1 MQDFEELHDDQ
12 DKKGRRCHQI
22 IVAVNLPTIL
32 QLGK

>member
-12 DKKGRRCHQI
+12 DKKGRICHQI
-22 IVAVNLPTIL
+22 IVNLPTIL